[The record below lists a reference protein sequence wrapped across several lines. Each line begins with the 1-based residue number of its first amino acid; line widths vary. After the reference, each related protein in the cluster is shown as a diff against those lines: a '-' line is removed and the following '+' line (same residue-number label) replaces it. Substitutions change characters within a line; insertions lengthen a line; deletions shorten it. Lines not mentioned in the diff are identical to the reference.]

1 MMQNPNTL
9 RRMQPDVQPVSPQ
22 QPSVA
27 PQPIASNPV
36 ERPNLS
42 NRQPMSSA
50 AMNNNPQGVQQVM
63 QPVAA
68 PSMPNGNDAFQ
79 PMTAPAQ
86 TFAGSAAGR
95 QPGMGMMSPPQSAQG
110 RASDLRQQT
119 SDSKWRMAQSAATPL
134 APTPSNPFF
143 KPQGR
148 DPQNPSQFAPQ
159 SVAPGSGNFVD
170 RGGQTQPRLGTS
182 MARNVMSGQPAEGS
196 PSFGRPMNIPGATQ
210 TLGGNVVSPPQ
221 RYGQEGVIPGANR
234 GMTPFQGEAQGLS
247 PDAFR
252 VGTGGQPMVPYVPS
266 GTPATDGRTARQ
278 TTIANRNAR
287 ARGVRGSDVAEWRA
301 TSPSSL
307 IPQINREQQQ
317 QVATDQAAPTGRN
330 DNYSEWGGQADPA
343 NQTQAPVSPV
353 TQATQSPVN
362 PFAQAASP
370 SATPSQP
377 GTVGVTGLSA
387 DPSVRRGQL
396 WRGATNNWMTRRLSE
411 IPKAGMYARGMFGG
425 HL

>member
-1 MMQNPNTL
+1 
-9 RRMQPDVQPVSPQ
+9 
-22 QPSVA
+22 
-27 PQPIASNPV
+27 
-36 ERPNLS
+36 
-42 NRQPMSSA
+42 MSSA

-68 PSMPNGNDAFQ
+68 PSMPNGPSAFQ
-79 PMTAPAQ
+79 PM
-86 TFAGSAAGR
+86 AA
-95 QPGMGMMSPPQSAQG
+95 PQSAQG
-110 RASDLRQQT
+110 ARASDLRQQT

-307 IPQINREQQQ
+307 IPQMNNEQQQ
-317 QVATDQAAPTGRN
+317 VVADRNAAVDQWSSQGDMAYQP
-330 DNYSEWGGQADPA
+330 QDPA
-343 NQTQAPVSPV
+343 NQAQAPVSPV
-353 TQATQSPVN
+353 AQATQAPVN

-377 GTVGVTGLSA
+377 GTVGVMGLSA

-396 WRGATNNWMTRRLSE
+396 WRGATNNRFTRYLSQAASD
-411 IPKAGMYARGMFGG
+411 AGRATQKSIAAGYGQRTY
-425 HL
+425 

>member
-1 MMQNPNTL
+1 MAMW
-9 RRMQPDVQPVSPQ
+9 R
-22 QPSVA
+22 PSG
-27 PQPIASNPV
+27 SG
-36 ERPNLS
+36 NLS
-42 NRQPMSSA
+42 NRRPMSSA

-68 PSMPNGNDAFQ
+68 PSMPNGPSAFQPMAAPSMPNGNDAFQ
-79 PMTAPAQ
+79 PMAAPAQ
-86 TFAGSAAGR
+86 TFTGSAAGR
-95 QPGMGMMSPPQSAQG
+95 QPGMRMMSPPQSAQG
-110 RASDLRQQT
+110 ARASDLRQQT

-148 DPQNPSQFAPQ
+148 DPQNPSQFAVQ

-170 RGGQTQPRLGTS
+170 RGGQIQPRLDTS
-182 MARNVMSGQPAEGS
+182 MARNVMAGQPAEGS
-196 PSFGRPMNIPGATQ
+196 PSFGQPMNIPGATQ

-221 RYGQEGVIPGANR
+221 RYGQEGVVPGANR

-252 VGTGGQPMVPYVPS
+252 VATGGQPMVPYTPS

-307 IPQINREQQQ
+307 IPQMNREQQQQ
-317 QVATDQAAPTGRN
+317 QVATDRNAAVDQWSSQG
-330 DNYSEWGGQADPA
+330 DMAA
-343 NQTQAPVSPV
+343 QAPVSPA
-353 TQATQSPVN
+353 TQA
-362 PFAQAASP
+362 
-370 SATPSQP
+370 QP
-377 GTVGVTGLSA
+377 GQLPQGGPLPETPPPLFDTNGTPRSVTGAPLPIPEGVKKEGSPLGRSWRRAVMGLGVTSG
-387 DPSVRRGQL
+387 
-396 WRGATNNWMTRRLSE
+396 TNHMPYN
-411 IPKAGMYARGMFGG
+411 
-425 HL
+425 